1 MINQLTNKLISTLFQ
16 NKSKLKKLDY
26 LDDQDLTRFNEQD
39 IILENEEQIQE
50 FLPEVLG
57 QALARTW
64 VDKRFL
70 DAFNNF
76 PIEILERG
84 GVYLPDHISV
94 EFIKEAKTRPRVVVY
109 ENTNK
114 TKKTF
119 RIKTYNGCRKM
130 NLKFF
135 WIALLFTTSEMLK
148 AEGHDAA
155 VAVENFNIAID
166 LVEKK
171 NFRDAVVIFSELSKQ
186 DFLRHSIICQFFILM
201 VWVLPKILN
210 CLCIGLGRPI

>member
-114 TKKTF
+114 TK
-119 RIKTYNGCRKM
+119 RK
-130 NLKFF
+130 L
-135 WIALLFTTSEMLK
+135 
-148 AEGHDAA
+148 
-155 VAVENFNIAID
+155 
-166 LVEKK
+166 
-171 NFRDAVVIFSELSKQ
+171 
-186 DFLRHSIICQFFILM
+186 
-201 VWVLPKILN
+201 
-210 CLCIGLGRPI
+210 